1 MLRTALALSCVL
13 VVVAAACGS
22 SGRNGGFTGSS
33 SGGDDAAGGPDATSG
48 DGSLFGPEGGTL
60 GGDSGGTG
68 HSCNLTS
75 LDLEGCSC
83 AVQGVGATRTCYTGP
98 PNTLDD
104 AGAGIGQCKTGSQS
118 CVGSSEAPSWGPCK
132 GSVTPSPPVCDNP
145 NVDADCSGKTGCN
158 DPNCA
163 TTPLCQGCSTEGATR
178 SCYDGPAGTEN
189 VGICKDGTQTCTSG
203 MWGPCMN
210 ETTPAPWNPSFCC
223 DAVDHE
229 CNGVVGCFNLFQ
241 CITAACCQSSCDAGG
256 GLDPGCV
263 CMSGSGDTATC
274 PQGDHY
280 VHKGGL
286 PGTDECCPCTASDC
300 TDFNCCGES
309 ICAGNSGCSGY
320 TCNTLPASCN
330 GQVSAD
336 CDDFPEDCDE
346 PCCECT
352 QGC

>member
-1 MLRTALALSCVL
+1 MLRASLALASVL

-22 SGRNGGFTGSS
+22 SDHTGGFTGGSS
-33 SGGDDAAGGPDATSG
+33 SGGDDMGGGPDATS
-48 DGSLFGPEGGTL
+48 DGTL
-60 GGDSGGTG
+60 LGGPDSGTISGDSGSAPHT
-68 HSCNLTS
+68 CNPTS

-83 AVQGVGATRTCYTGP
+83 AVQGVGATRKCYTGP
-98 PNTLDD
+98 ANTENV
-104 AGAGIGQCKTGSQS
+104 GQCKDGTQS
-118 CVGSSEAPSWGPCK
+118 CAGSSEAPSWGPCT
-132 GSVTPSPPVCDNP
+132 GSVTPAPEVCDGM
-145 NVDADCSGKTGCN
+145 VDANCNGKTGCN
-158 DPNCA
+158 DPTCT

-178 SCYDGPAGTEN
+178 PCYDGPAGTEN
-189 VGICKDGTQTCTSG
+189 VGICKDGTQTCTNG
-203 MWGPCMN
+203 MWGACTGEVLPD
-210 ETTPAPWNPSFCC
+210 PWNQSFCC

-229 CNGVVGCFNLFQ
+229 CNGVVGCYNLFK

-263 CMSGSGDTATC
+263 CMTGSGDTATC

-286 PGTDECCPCTASDC
+286 PGTDECCPCTAANC
-300 TDFNCCGES
+300 GDFNCCGES
-309 ICAGNSGCSGY
+309 VCAGSSACSGY
-320 TCNTLPASCN
+320 TCNPLPASCN

>member
-1 MLRTALALSCVL
+1 MLRAALAFSCVL

-22 SGRNGGFTGSS
+22 SDRNGGFGNGSS
-33 SGGDDAAGGPDATSG
+33 SGGDDASGGGPDATS
-48 DGSLFGPEGGTL
+48 DGTFVGPDSGTI
-60 GGDSGGTG
+60 GGDSGTTP
-68 HSCNLTS
+68 HSCNPTS

-83 AVQGVGATRTCYTGP
+83 AVQGVGAMRACYTGP
-98 PNTLDD
+98 PKTENV
-104 AGAGIGQCKTGSQS
+104 GQCKDGMQA
-118 CVGSSEAPSWGPCK
+118 CVGSSEAPSWGACK
-132 GSVTPSPPVCDNP
+132 GSVTPAPEVCNGM
-145 NVDADCSGKTGCN
+145 VDANCNGSTGCN
-158 DPNCA
+158 DPTCT
-163 TTPLCQGCSTEGATR
+163 TTPLCSGCTTEGATR
-178 SCYDGPAGTEN
+178 PCYDGPAGTEN
-189 VGICKDGTQTCTSG
+189 VGICKDGTQTCTNN
-203 MWGPCMN
+203 MWGPCTG
-210 ETTPAPWNPSFCC
+210 EVTPAPWQPSFCC

-229 CNGVVGCFNLFQ
+229 CTGVVGCYNLFQ

-263 CMSGSGDTATC
+263 CMTGSGDTATC

-286 PGTDECCPCTASDC
+286 PGTDECCPCTANDC
-300 TDFNCCGES
+300 GDFNCCGES
-309 ICAGNSGCSGY
+309 ICAGSSKCSGY
-320 TCNTLPASCN
+320 TCNPLPSSCN